1 MENPVN
7 ADPRGGKARKIN
19 SIPKKEGEN
28 ERKLGVQ
35 IKRKE

>member
-1 MENPVN
+1 MQT
-7 ADPRGGKARKIN
+7 RGGKARKMN